1 MSTQRD
7 TRGGVTECFENGVLV
22 LVGLNYRKIW
32 KLGTLLQMCQK
43 LAVRVTLFTADV
55 SLRNDFS
62 VVISGDLIVTADCH
76 RMLCWY
82 NTAILLRQRATWFKT
97 FLHKTRFN
105 NILSSITHL
114 LRLIVQTL
122 SRGTKSD
129 HFLRGICPAY
139 RNLPVPSSHF

>member
-76 RMLCWY
+76 RMLC
-82 NTAILLRQRATWFKT
+82 
-97 FLHKTRFN
+97 
-105 NILSSITHL
+105 
-114 LRLIVQTL
+114 
-122 SRGTKSD
+122 
-129 HFLRGICPAY
+129 
-139 RNLPVPSSHF
+139 